1 MREPRMCW
9 WKKLLRQRKQKD
21 SVKIAILLA
30 AAAIGFLS
38 GAVFRGVTLYQQV
51 NAPVEYV
58 LDGSQKHISQLKDI
72 PDFVAASPQQEH
84 ILSVQYQGQEYSISY
99 HTLSKEYLEIVYGI
113 PVRGAAVTLYMNQQS
128 LRQLGSA
135 EKELLVQSLPPEPE
149 GDSADPGVLQ
159 QALVSIKL
167 QLAEGIFH
175 QETAEAVAVG
185 ETNAQA
191 KEGQVRVCFGRRDLD
206 GSQRRQLEQL
216 GYTIVNQEALLEDE
230 YQKEEL
236 FLRMKYETF
245 ISLLLSVGAS
255 CCSIWKK

>member
-1 MREPRMCW
+1 MQYFWQQQPLDFCPGR
-9 WKKLLRQRKQKD
+9 
-21 SVKIAILLA
+21 
-30 AAAIGFLS
+30 FS
-38 GAVFRGVTLYQQV
+38 GALHQQV

-128 LRQLGSA
+128 LRQLGTA
-135 EKELLVQSLPPEPE
+135 EKELLVH
-149 GDSADPGVLQ
+149 SADPGVLQ